1 MLLNKHIY
9 MTIRRKHLV
18 SFSLDCTKSLER
30 AQEGAKEV
38 CVLVGHSRQGLREQ
52 YPSHC
57 MISAFS
63 LPPAKCVTSCH
74 GSPPKNYA
82 LRSDK
87 IPATPVDSWIG
98 TTVKITEEVAPIIW
112 RVMLTEWLVFRNKTM
127 KCVLN
132 HVIWFHFYTFTFR
145 VPGSEAG
152 EWQWLCWTARSFL
165 QWDMGEHLLQSYVST
180 HCSNCMQ
187 TLELWRWWGNWKRF
201 QIWQRFWAHMAGS
214 HWVHWAT
221 QLPVAMS
228 VRPLGSSI
236 MW

>member
-98 TTVKITEEVAPIIW
+98 TTVKITEEVAPII
-112 RVMLTEWLVFRNKTM
+112 
-127 KCVLN
+127 
-132 HVIWFHFYTFTFR
+132 
-145 VPGSEAG
+145 
-152 EWQWLCWTARSFL
+152 
-165 QWDMGEHLLQSYVST
+165 
-180 HCSNCMQ
+180 
-187 TLELWRWWGNWKRF
+187 
-201 QIWQRFWAHMAGS
+201 
-214 HWVHWAT
+214 
-221 QLPVAMS
+221 
-228 VRPLGSSI
+228 
-236 MW
+236 